1 MRLMHAPPSVLLRE
15 ARPADYRQ
23 ILRLARELDSTSL
36 PTGAT
41 ELAELLEC
49 SKTSFAG
56 KVRERSRARYVFA
69 AEEISSRRIVAVSMI
84 IGKHGTPSS
93 PHYYFEV
100 ADDERYSHSL
110 KRMFRHT
117 YLRLRYAMDG
127 PTEIGGLIVS
137 PELRGHPERIGKQ
150 ISWVRF
156 LYIARNRRR
165 FESQVLAEMLP
176 PNLPG
181 HQNRFWDH
189 YGRRVTGLSY
199 KQADRLS
206 TRDKEFIRALFPDSP
221 IYVLMLPEEIRT
233 AIGEVGD
240 NTRGAL
246 RILEQAGMRYLNQID
261 PFDGGPYY
269 GCRVDEVAPI
279 RSCGTYRAVAGT
291 PGETTR
297 FLVSRRDPRGY
308 RAVAS
313 IAEIRKRQIIVPAP
327 VFDILNIRQDDQVD
341 STPLEG
347 YATSTVT
354 SQK

>member
-1 MRLMHAPPSVLLRE
+1 MPSLPSFLLRE
-15 ARPADYRQ
+15 ARRTDHRQ

-36 PTGAT
+36 PTDAD
-41 ELAELLEC
+41 ELAELLQC
-49 SKTSFAG
+49 SKASFAG
-56 KVRERSRARYVFA
+56 KIRDRSRARYVFA
-69 AEEISSRRIVAVSMI
+69 AEEIRSRRIVAVSMI

-100 ADDERYSHSL
+100 AADERYSHSL

-117 YLRLRYAMDG
+117 YLRLRYSMDG

-137 PELRGHPERIGKQ
+137 PAARGHPERIGKQ

-165 FESQVLAEMLP
+165 FEKDLLAEMLP
-176 PNLPG
+176 TTLPG
-181 HQNRFWDH
+181 HGNHFWDH

-206 TRDKEFIRALFPDSP
+206 TRDKEFIRALFPDAP
-221 IYVLMLPEEIRT
+221 IYVLMLPEEIRS
-233 AIGEVGD
+233 AIGEVGV

-269 GCRVDEVAPI
+269 GARVDEIAPI
-279 RSCGTYRAVAGT
+279 KSHARYQAIAGT
-291 PGETTR
+291 PDDSARFMVARHDTR
-297 FLVSRRDPRGY
+297 GF

-313 IAEIRKRQIIVPAP
+313 IAQPRKRQIILPAA
-327 VFDILNIRQDDQVD
+327 VLNLLKVRPSDQVD
-341 STPLEG
+341 VTPLDG
-347 YATSTVT
+347 PLVLTKAP
-354 SQK
+354 QHLPG

>member
-1 MRLMHAPPSVLLRE
+1 MPSSPSFVLRQ
-15 ARPADYRQ
+15 ARRADHRQ

-36 PTGAT
+36 PTDAG
-41 ELAELLEC
+41 ELAELLQC
-49 SKTSFAG
+49 SKASFAG
-56 KVRERSRARYVFA
+56 KIRDRARARYVFA
-69 AEEISSRRIVAVSMI
+69 AEEIRSRRIVAVSMI

-100 ADDERYSHSL
+100 AADERYSHSL

-117 YLRLRYAMDG
+117 YLRLRYSMDG

-137 PELRGHPERIGKQ
+137 PAARGHPERIGKQ

-165 FESQVLAEMLP
+165 FERDLLAEMLP
-176 PNLPG
+176 TTLPG
-181 HQNRFWDH
+181 HGNHFWDH

-199 KQADRLS
+199 KQADHLS
-206 TRDKEFIRALFPDSP
+206 TRDKEFIRALFPDTP
-221 IYVLMLPEEIRT
+221 IYVLMLPEEIRS
-233 AIGEVGD
+233 AIGEVGA

-269 GCRVDEVAPI
+269 GANVDEIAPI
-279 RSCGTYRAVAGT
+279 KSSARYRAITGT
-291 PGETTR
+291 PEDSAR
-297 FLVSRRDPRGY
+297 FLVARHDARGY

-313 IAEIRKRQIIVPAP
+313 IAQTRKRHIVLPAS
-327 VFDILNIRQDDQVD
+327 VLDLLKIRQADQVD
-341 STPLEG
+341 VTPLD
-347 YATSTVT
+347 ASPVIM
-354 SQK
+354 KAP

>member
-1 MRLMHAPPSVLLRE
+1 MQPSPSFLLRE
-15 ARPADYRQ
+15 ARPADHRQ

-36 PTGAT
+36 PTDADG
-41 ELAELLEC
+41 LAELLES
-49 SKTSFAG
+49 SKASFAG
-56 KVRERSRARYVFA
+56 KVRDRSHAKYVFA
-69 AEEISSRRIVAVSMI
+69 AEDLSSRRVLAVSMI

-117 YLRLRYAMDG
+117 YLRLRYSMDG

-137 PELRGHPERIGKQ
+137 PAARGHPERIGKQ

-165 FESQVLAEMLP
+165 FESELLAEMLP
-176 PNLPG
+176 TTLPG
-181 HQNRFWDH
+181 HGNHFWDH

-206 TRDKEFIRALFPDSP
+206 TRDKEFIRALFPDAP
-221 IYVLMLPEEIRT
+221 IYVLMLPEEIRS
-233 AIGEVGD
+233 AIGEVGL

-269 GCRVDEVAPI
+269 GAAVDEIVPI
-279 RSCGTYRAVAGT
+279 KSCNRYRAAQGT
-291 PGETTR
+291 PDDSAR
-297 FLVSRRDPRGY
+297 FLVSRHDAHGY

-313 IAEIRKRQIIVPAP
+313 VAEFQKRQIILPAP
-327 VFDILNIRQDDQVD
+327 VFDILKIDEADQVD
-341 STPLEG
+341 ATPLD
-347 YATSTVT
+347 A
-354 SQK
+354 

>member
-1 MRLMHAPPSVLLRE
+1 MPSTPTILLRD

-36 PTGAT
+36 PTDAA
-41 ELAELLEC
+41 ELAELLQR
-49 SKTSFAG
+49 SKASFAG
-56 KVRERSRARYVFA
+56 KIRDRSRGRYVFV
-69 AEEISSRRIVAVSMI
+69 AEEVGKRRIVAVSMI

-117 YLRLRYAMDG
+117 YLRLRYSMDG

-137 PELRGHPERIGKQ
+137 PAARGHPERIGKQ

-156 LYIARNRRR
+156 LYLARNQRR
-165 FESQVLAEMLP
+165 FEPEVLAEMLP
-176 PNLPG
+176 PTLPG
-181 HQNRFWDH
+181 HGNRFWDH

-199 KQADRLS
+199 RQADRLS
-206 TRDKEFIRALFPDSP
+206 TRDKEFIRALFPDTP
-221 IYVLMLPEEIRT
+221 IYVLMLPAEIRA
-233 AIGEVGD
+233 AIGEVGE

-246 RILEQAGMRYLNQID
+246 RILEQAGMHYLNQID

-269 GCRVDEVAPI
+269 GCRVEEIVPVK
-279 RSCGTYRAVAGT
+279 SCARYRASMGT
-291 PGETTR
+291 PTSTAR
-297 FLVSRRDPRGY
+297 VLVARHDSRGY

-313 IAEIRKRQIIVPAP
+313 IADVRKRQIILPAP
-327 VFDILNIRQDDQVD
+327 VFDLLKIDQADQVD
-341 STPLEG
+341 STPLD
-347 YATSTVT
+347 V
-354 SQK
+354 